1 MSRRSQWLLIGAVA
15 AAIPLLLWLL
25 LRGPVREPLAAPVL
39 RRTAA
44 TPQPTLTPRGQPQI
58 PPVEAEQT
66 TITTADDKGR
76 KQWEIHA
83 DVVVVDSAS
92 NTAQLTNVRGTY
104 FQKGE
109 AAVMFTAPRGIFYIQ
124 TRNVALVDGV
134 HAAASSGR
142 MIDARQVTWQMKTQ
156 LIEAVGSVVL
166 RQKGLTVRADRVT
179 TDLKLTTAKL
189 EGNVR
194 VDVAE

>member
-1 MSRRSQWLLIGAVA
+1 MSRRGRWVLVGALA
-15 AAIPLLLWLL
+15 AAILFILWLL
-25 LRGPVREPLAAPVL
+25 LRGPTGEPQAAPVL

-44 TPQPTLTPRGQPQI
+44 TPQPTPTARGGQI

-83 DVVVVDSAS
+83 DVVVIDSAS
-92 NTAQLTNVRGTY
+92 NTAQLTKVRGTY

-109 AAVMFTAPRGIFYIQ
+109 PVVTFSAPRGVFYVQ

-134 HAAASSGR
+134 HAAATSGR
-142 MIDARQVTWQMKTQ
+142 TIDAREVTWHMKTQ
-156 LIEAVGSVVL
+156 LIQAVGAVVL

-179 TDLKLTTAKL
+179 TDLKLTNAKL

-194 VDVAE
+194 VDVVE

>member
-1 MSRRSQWLLIGAVA
+1 MTRRAQWLLIAALLAAV
-15 AAIPLLLWLL
+15 PLLLWLL
-25 LRGPVREPLAAPVL
+25 LRGPVGEPLAPAL
-39 RRTAA
+39 RRVAA
-44 TPQPTLTPRGQPQI
+44 TPRPTPTPARGQI

-83 DVVVVDSAS
+83 DVVVVDSGS
-92 NTAQLTNVRGTY
+92 NTARLTNVRGTY

-109 AAVMFTAPRGIFYIQ
+109 PAVTFSAPRGVFYIQ

-134 HAAASSGR
+134 HAAATSGR
-142 MIDARQVTWQMKTQ
+142 MIDARQVTWSMQKQ
-156 LIEAVGSVVL
+156 VIEAAGSVVL
-166 RQKGLTVRADRVT
+166 RQKGLVVRADRVT
-179 TDLKLTTAKL
+179 TDLRLTTAKL

-194 VDVAE
+194 VDVDE